1 MALLLLS
8 IILFALLLVIQGIR
22 DRSIPFTLLACIP
35 FLMIFMPILS
45 LILGIPENPL
55 PITNSIN
62 VFWSILT
69 ILYSLLFV
77 ISVLKKNVVALIMS
91 FIQICT
97 TAFWFSV
104 ISGFWVYPTFGFIL

>member
-35 FLMIFMPILS
+35 FLMVLTPILF
-45 LILGIPENPL
+45 LILGIPEESL
-55 PITNSIN
+55 PITISIN
-62 VFWSILT
+62 AFWSIV
-69 ILYSLLFV
+69 IIIYSLLFV
-77 ISVLKKNVVALIMS
+77 ISVLKKNVVAITMS

-104 ISGFWVYPTFGFIL
+104 ISVFWVSPTFGFIL